1 MRRSVSRGSH
11 RVSPQQLKRFARSV
25 SNDLVFLIVEQHL
38 SRESRYRVAAWPLAC
53 TPDELTWILR
63 RVRTYILR
71 MPIPTSSEDI
81 VLIVPLR
88 SRQRLDT
95 AASGPDQLTDI
106 QIDDHER
113 QLYATRDPT
122 RLIQESL

>member
-1 MRRSVSRGSH
+1 
-11 RVSPQQLKRFARSV
+11 
-25 SNDLVFLIVEQHL
+25 
-38 SRESRYRVAAWPLAC
+38 
-53 TPDELTWILR
+53 
-63 RVRTYILR
+63 